1 MKGVILTNAYK
12 DIPQTRSQCAR
23 LKEELEK
30 LHVSI
35 DIMRNDFFAANITSG
50 GEIASKL
57 SGYDFCIY
65 LDKDKYI
72 SYMLEKAGIRLFN
85 SAQAIELCDDKMTT
99 ALALSNSGIPMPK
112 TLPGLL
118 CYDESAPLN
127 EQALRIVEEE
137 LGYPVIVKSS
147 FGSMGTGVFKA
158 ENFEEL
164 KGAASA
170 LKMQPHL
177 FQQYIAESAGRD
189 IRVIVIGGKAV
200 AAMERISGG
209 DFRSNIAI
217 GGRGLKIDMPVQ
229 VKEMAEKAAALLN
242 LDYCGA
248 DILFG
253 KEGFYLCE
261 VNSNAFFD
269 GIEAATGVNIAKL
282 YANHIV
288 ESMIN

>member
-85 SAQAIELCDDKMTT
+85 SARAIELCDDKMTT

-282 YANHIV
+282 YANHIAKT
-288 ESMIN
+288 MIN

>member
-85 SAQAIELCDDKMTT
+85 SARAIELCDDKMTT

-158 ENFEEL
+158 ENFEQL
-164 KGAASA
+164 KVAASA

-209 DFRSNIAI
+209 DFRSNIAM

-229 VKEMAEKAAALLN
+229 VREMAEKAAALLN

-282 YANHIV
+282 YANHMV

>member
-35 DIMRNDFFAANITSG
+35 DIMRNDFFAAYITSG
-50 GEIASKL
+50 GDIASKL

-282 YANHIV
+282 YANHIAKT
-288 ESMIN
+288 MIN

>member
-1 MKGVILTNAYK
+1 MKAIILTNAYK
-12 DIPQTRSQCAR
+12 DIPQTRSQSAR
-23 LKEELEK
+23 LKQELEK
-30 LHVSI
+30 RGVPA
-35 DIMRNDFFAANITSG
+35 DIMRNDFFAAYIEG
-50 GEIASKL
+50 GRAVSKL
-57 SGYDFCIY
+57 AEYDFCIY

-72 SYMLEKAGIRLFN
+72 SYLLERAGLKLFN
-85 SAQAIELCDDKMTT
+85 SARAVELCDDKMTT

-158 ENFEEL
+158 ENFEQL
-164 KGAASA
+164 KGAAGA

-209 DFRSNIAI
+209 DFRSNIAM

-229 VKEMAEKAAALLN
+229 VREMAEKAAALLN

>member
-12 DIPQTRSQCAR
+12 DIPQTRSQCVR
-23 LKEELEK
+23 IKEELEK

-50 GEIASKL
+50 GDIASKL

-72 SYMLEKAGIRLFN
+72 SYMLEKEGIRLFN
-85 SAQAIELCDDKMTT
+85 SARAIELCDDKMTT

-118 CYDESAPLN
+118 CYDDGAPLN

-158 ENFEEL
+158 ENFEQL
-164 KGAASA
+164 KVAASA
-170 LKMQPHL
+170 LKIQPHL

>member
-85 SAQAIELCDDKMTT
+85 SARAIELCDDKMTT
-99 ALALSNSGIPMPK
+99 ALALSNSGIPIPK

-118 CYDESAPLN
+118 CYDEGAPLN
-127 EQALRIVEEE
+127 EQALHIVEEE

-158 ENFEEL
+158 ENFEQL
-164 KGAASA
+164 KVAANA
-170 LKMQPHL
+170 LKIQPHL

>member
-50 GEIASKL
+50 GDIASKL

-158 ENFEEL
+158 ENFEQL

-177 FQQYIAESAGRD
+177 FQQYITESAGRD

-282 YANHIV
+282 YANHIAKT
-288 ESMIN
+288 MIN

>member
-12 DIPQTRSQCAR
+12 DIPQTRSQCVR
-23 LKEELEK
+23 IKEELEK

-35 DIMRNDFFAANITSG
+35 DIMRNNFFAAYITSG

-85 SAQAIELCDDKMTT
+85 SARAIELCDDKMTT

-118 CYDESAPLN
+118 CYDEGAPLN

-158 ENFEEL
+158 ENFEQL

-170 LKMQPHL
+170 LKIQPHL

-282 YANHIV
+282 YANHIAKT
-288 ESMIN
+288 MIN

>member
-1 MKGVILTNAYK
+1 
-12 DIPQTRSQCAR
+12 
-23 LKEELEK
+23 
-30 LHVSI
+30 
-35 DIMRNDFFAANITSG
+35 
-50 GEIASKL
+50 
-57 SGYDFCIY
+57 
-65 LDKDKYI
+65 
-72 SYMLEKAGIRLFN
+72 
-85 SAQAIELCDDKMTT
+85 
-99 ALALSNSGIPMPK
+99 
-112 TLPGLL
+112 
-118 CYDESAPLN
+118 
-127 EQALRIVEEE
+127 
-137 LGYPVIVKSS
+137 
-147 FGSMGTGVFKA
+147 MGTGVFKA
-158 ENFEEL
+158 ENFEQL

>member
-35 DIMRNDFFAANITSG
+35 DIMRNNFFAANITSG

-85 SAQAIELCDDKMTT
+85 SARAIELCDDKMTT

-118 CYDESAPLN
+118 CYDEGAPLN
-127 EQALRIVEEE
+127 EQALRNVEEE

-209 DFRSNIAI
+209 DFRSNIAM

-282 YANHIV
+282 YANHIAKT
-288 ESMIN
+288 MIN

>member
-85 SAQAIELCDDKMTT
+85 SARAIELCDDKMTT

-158 ENFEEL
+158 ENFEQL

-282 YANHIV
+282 YANHIAKT
-288 ESMIN
+288 MIN

>member
-35 DIMRNDFFAANITSG
+35 DIMRNNFFAANITSG
-50 GEIASKL
+50 GDIASKL

-85 SAQAIELCDDKMTT
+85 SARAIELCDDKMTT

-118 CYDESAPLN
+118 CYDEGAPLN
-127 EQALRIVEEE
+127 EQALHIVEEE

-253 KEGFYLCE
+253 KDGFYLCE

-282 YANHIV
+282 YANHIAKT
-288 ESMIN
+288 MIN

>member
-57 SGYDFCIY
+57 SGHDFCIY

-147 FGSMGTGVFKA
+147 FGSMGTGVFNA

-229 VKEMAEKAAALLN
+229 VREMAEKAAALLN

>member
-12 DIPQTRSQCAR
+12 DIPQTRSQCVR
-23 LKEELEK
+23 IKEELEK

-85 SAQAIELCDDKMTT
+85 SARAIELCDDKMTT

-118 CYDESAPLN
+118 CYDEGAPLN
-127 EQALRIVEEE
+127 EQALRNVEEE

-282 YANHIV
+282 YANHIAKT
-288 ESMIN
+288 MIN

>member
-35 DIMRNDFFAANITSG
+35 DIMRNDFFAAYITSG
-50 GEIASKL
+50 GDIASKL

-85 SAQAIELCDDKMTT
+85 SARAIELCDDKMTT

-118 CYDESAPLN
+118 CYDEGAPLN

-209 DFRSNIAI
+209 DFRSNIAM

-253 KEGFYLCE
+253 KDGFYLCE

-282 YANHIV
+282 YANHIAKT
-288 ESMIN
+288 MIN

>member
-35 DIMRNDFFAANITSG
+35 DIMRNDFFAAYITSG
-50 GEIASKL
+50 GDIASKL

-164 KGAASA
+164 RGAASA

-282 YANHIV
+282 YANHIAKT
-288 ESMIN
+288 MIN

>member
-12 DIPQTRSQCAR
+12 DIPQTRSQCVR
-23 LKEELEK
+23 IKEELEK

-35 DIMRNDFFAANITSG
+35 DIMRNNFFAAYITSG

-158 ENFEEL
+158 ENFEQL

-282 YANHIV
+282 YANHIAKT
-288 ESMIN
+288 MIN

>member
-12 DIPQTRSQCAR
+12 DIPQTRSQCVR
-23 LKEELEK
+23 IKEELEK

-35 DIMRNDFFAANITSG
+35 DIMRNNFFAAYITSG

-72 SYMLEKAGIRLFN
+72 SYMLEKEGIRLFN
-85 SAQAIELCDDKMTT
+85 SARAIELCDDKMTT
-99 ALALSNSGIPMPK
+99 ALALSNSGIPIPK

-118 CYDESAPLN
+118 CYDEGAPLN

-158 ENFEEL
+158 ENFEQL

-282 YANHIV
+282 YANHIAKT
-288 ESMIN
+288 MIN

>member
-12 DIPQTRSQCAR
+12 DIPQTRSQCVR
-23 LKEELEK
+23 IKEELEK

-35 DIMRNDFFAANITSG
+35 DIMRNNFFAAYITSG

-72 SYMLEKAGIRLFN
+72 SYMLEKEGIRLFN
-85 SAQAIELCDDKMTT
+85 SARAIELCDDKMTT
-99 ALALSNSGIPMPK
+99 ALALSNSGIPIPK

-118 CYDESAPLN
+118 CYDEGAPLN

-158 ENFEEL
+158 ENFEQL

-209 DFRSNIAI
+209 DFRSNIAM

-282 YANHIV
+282 YANHIAKT
-288 ESMIN
+288 MIN

>member
-35 DIMRNDFFAANITSG
+35 DIMRNDFFAAYITSG
-50 GEIASKL
+50 GDIASKL

-85 SAQAIELCDDKMTT
+85 SARAIELCDDKMTT

-118 CYDESAPLN
+118 CYDEGAPLN

-158 ENFEEL
+158 ENFEQL

>member
-12 DIPQTRSQCAR
+12 DIPQTRSQCVR

-50 GEIASKL
+50 GDIASKL

-85 SAQAIELCDDKMTT
+85 SARAIELCDDKMTT

-158 ENFEEL
+158 ENFEQL
-164 KGAASA
+164 KVAASA

-282 YANHIV
+282 YANHIAKT
-288 ESMIN
+288 MIN

>member
-72 SYMLEKAGIRLFN
+72 SYRLEKAGIRLFN

-99 ALALSNSGIPMPK
+99 ALALSNSGIPIPK

-118 CYDESAPLN
+118 CYDESTPLN
-127 EQALRIVEEE
+127 EQALHIVEEE

-158 ENFEEL
+158 ENFEQL

>member
-12 DIPQTRSQCAR
+12 DIPQTRSQCVR

-85 SAQAIELCDDKMTT
+85 SARAIELCDDKMTT

-118 CYDESAPLN
+118 CYDEGAPLN

-209 DFRSNIAI
+209 DFRSNIAM

-253 KEGFYLCE
+253 KDGFYLCE

>member
-12 DIPQTRSQCAR
+12 DIPQTRSQCVR

-50 GEIASKL
+50 GDIASKL

-85 SAQAIELCDDKMTT
+85 SARAIELCDDKMTT

-282 YANHIV
+282 YANHIAKT
-288 ESMIN
+288 MIN

>member
-35 DIMRNDFFAANITSG
+35 DIMRNDFFASNITSG
-50 GEIASKL
+50 GDIASKL

-85 SAQAIELCDDKMTT
+85 SARAIELCDDKMTT

-118 CYDESAPLN
+118 CYDEGAPLN
-127 EQALRIVEEE
+127 EQALHIVEEE

-158 ENFEEL
+158 ENFEQL
-164 KGAASA
+164 KVAASA
-170 LKMQPHL
+170 LKIQPHL

>member
-72 SYMLEKAGIRLFN
+72 SYMLEKEGIRLFN
-85 SAQAIELCDDKMTT
+85 SARAIELCDDKMTT

-118 CYDESAPLN
+118 CYDEGAPLN

-158 ENFEEL
+158 ENFEQL

-170 LKMQPHL
+170 LKIQPHL

-282 YANHIV
+282 YANHMV

>member
-12 DIPQTRSQCAR
+12 DIPQTRSQCVR

-85 SAQAIELCDDKMTT
+85 SARAIELCDDKMTT

-158 ENFEEL
+158 ENFEQL

-229 VKEMAEKAAALLN
+229 VREMAEKAAALLN

-282 YANHIV
+282 YANHIAKT
-288 ESMIN
+288 MIN

>member
-35 DIMRNDFFAANITSG
+35 DIMRNDFFAAYITSG
-50 GEIASKL
+50 GDIASKL

-85 SAQAIELCDDKMTT
+85 SARAIELCDDKMTT

-118 CYDESAPLN
+118 CYDEGAPLN

-269 GIEAATGVNIAKL
+269 GIEAAMGVNIAKL

>member
-12 DIPQTRSQCAR
+12 DIPQTRSQCVR

-35 DIMRNDFFAANITSG
+35 DIMRNNFFAAYITSG
-50 GEIASKL
+50 GDIASKL

-85 SAQAIELCDDKMTT
+85 SARAIELCDDKMTT

-118 CYDESAPLN
+118 CYDEGAPLN

-177 FQQYIAESAGRD
+177 FQQYITESAGRD

-269 GIEAATGVNIAKL
+269 GIEAAMGVNIAKL

>member
-35 DIMRNDFFAANITSG
+35 DIMRNDFFAAYITSG
-50 GEIASKL
+50 GDIASKL

-85 SAQAIELCDDKMTT
+85 SARAIELCDDKMTT

-158 ENFEEL
+158 ENFEQL

-282 YANHIV
+282 YANHIAKT
-288 ESMIN
+288 MIN